1 DTTKRRRPVRGGPS
15 SPARQP
21 RPPGART
28 RERRRV
34 MAREGSEARTPAA
47 EVDLGRLAEI
57 SGGDTEF
64 EQQLAGEYVNQAADL
79 LEEMAQAAQGRD
91 AETVRRT
98 AHTLKGSSRTIGA
111 LSMALQAAQIE
122 QLAAAGDPSATAARL
137 VRARA
142 CLAATQ

>member
-1 DTTKRRRPVRGGPS
+1 MTEIDEREGTSPRPPRAIRDPLWRRVADTTKRRRPVRGGPS

-64 EQQLAGEYVNQAADL
+64 EQQLAGEYVNQAAD
-79 LEEMAQAAQGRD
+79 
-91 AETVRRT
+91 
-98 AHTLKGSSRTIGA
+98 
-111 LSMALQAAQIE
+111 
-122 QLAAAGDPSATAARL
+122 
-137 VRARA
+137 
-142 CLAATQ
+142 